1 LVLWFE
7 INGKIII
14 VGVSIKEG
22 ETIKWNEKVFEV
34 ITNEQMN
41 KGLTLHY
48 WYNKDKIKSFS
59 IGLRNPKSEISY
71 FTLLT
76 SLLLAI
82 PSISLIPIRLILA
95 GISWALLFLENS
107 SVAISVSVVY
117 KNGNVVSST
126 VFYGNNYR
134 LLNVI
139 TIYGYGYGAWS
150 NLRYEDWR
158 NHP

>member
-59 IGLRNPKSEISY
+59 IGLRNPKGEAE
-71 FTLLT
+71 LLA
-76 SLLLAI
+76 LLLGI
-82 PSISLIPIRLILA
+82 PVRKIPILGIISILLN
-95 GISWALLFLENS
+95 ILLFSNLIDIS
-107 SVAISVSVVY
+107 TLAISVSVVY
-117 KNGNVVSST
+117 KNGDVVSST
-126 VFYGNNYR
+126 AFYGNNYR

-139 TIYGYGYGAWS
+139 TIHGYGYGAWS
-150 NLRYEDWR
+150 NIRYEDWK